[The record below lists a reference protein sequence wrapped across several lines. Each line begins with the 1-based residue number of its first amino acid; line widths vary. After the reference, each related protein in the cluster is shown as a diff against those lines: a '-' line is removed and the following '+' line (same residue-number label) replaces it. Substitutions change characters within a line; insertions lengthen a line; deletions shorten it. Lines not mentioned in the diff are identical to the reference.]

1 MFFLSR
7 RQPLNLARILVFA
20 ITACAMAAAVSGQQ
34 TSASGVS
41 RAELLAQLSSDEP
54 VVRND
59 ALQQL
64 HSSPDALRDPK
75 IKIALVNLLDQ
86 ENHVKFSMDDEGYA
100 EYVAWLEE
108 TAAKVVDW
116 TDQRQVCILTDGA
129 YLEDELADHAKAS
142 LPCLLRRFK
151 NAPHFF
157 RGKVA
162 AMMVQALAKG
172 RNEIDPTTV
181 EAVQQ
186 ATLSALHDPD
196 DGVRIDTVEG
206 LGKFGT
212 EDMIPAL
219 KGVADTDPAPEAHG
233 HSIRKWAS
241 EAIVKIQKR
250 AQAPN

>member
-1 MFFLSR
+1 MRKILSVVALALMATILSVA
-7 RQPLNLARILVFA
+7 QQSPLHHADIDALLVKL
-20 ITACAMAAAVSGQQ
+20 
-34 TSASGVS
+34 
-41 RAELLAQLSSDEP
+41 RSDEP

-64 HSSPDALRDPK
+64 HSNPAALRDPK

-108 TAAKVVDW
+108 TTAKVVDW
-116 TDQRQVCILTDGA
+116 TDQRQVCILADGA

-142 LPCLLRRFK
+142 LPCLLKRFN

-162 AMMVQALAKG
+162 AMMVQALVKG
-172 RNEIDPTTV
+172 RNEIDLATV

-196 DGVRIDTVEG
+196 EGVRIDTVEG

-219 KGVADTDPAPEAHG
+219 KAVADTDPAPEVHG
-233 HSIRKWAS
+233 HSIRKWAA
-241 EAIVKIQKR
+241 EAIAKIQKR
-250 AQAPN
+250 AGQH